1 PLGRRPA
8 DWLVGIILSRAY
20 SIVYNEQLSVGRVQP
35 PTLAMI
41 VDRELTLRRFVPED
55 YLQVVATFEAN
66 QASYDGTWF
75 RPQAKAGEKKD
86 ASPNNRLPADGQE
99 ADQIIARAR
108 TGQAAIESLNSE
120 TVRMLPPLL

>member
-66 QASYDGTWF
+66 QASYDGTWY
-75 RPQAKAGEKKD
+75 RPQAKSEEKD
-86 ASPNNRLPADGQE
+86 ASANNRLPPDGQE
-99 ADQIIARAR
+99 ANQIIARAR
-108 TGQAAIESLNSE
+108 TGQAAIESLS
-120 TVRMLPPLL
+120 